1 MILFFVILLINFLLI
16 GIVLNQ
22 IKTKSIICI
31 SILLLLCMFESQSQ
45 TEPFNSGNIN
55 LLTDFG
61 FRSSASYYAAN
72 GNNVIELIDTN
83 RKENNIYTFDLKN
96 FIFDFGFRYAL
107 TDELQL
113 QFNIPL
119 NYSTLD
125 EIYLKDTNVA
135 STSYGQRTTKAKLSY
150 FLPEQY
156 KFNLMYHLLKG
167 KFNTFL
173 KAGINIPAKLKNGK
187 QNDGDFQ
194 YFSSYQFLFGL
205 ISNLIINGDW
215 LEASVDYYIR
225 TGVFSDELKIHLEG
239 GFSSVPD
246 TKLVGMIDYLLNVEK
261 IDPNGI
267 FDIRQNPFNEN
278 SLYLGAEF
286 FIKLHKKIE
295 TSISYKV
302 SVLGRNS
309 WSIGIFGLKA
319 NFFF

>member
-286 FIKLHKKIE
+286 FIKLHKKIV
-295 TSISYKV
+295 TSISYEV

>member
-246 TKLVGMIDYLLNVEK
+246 TKLVGIIDYLLNVEK